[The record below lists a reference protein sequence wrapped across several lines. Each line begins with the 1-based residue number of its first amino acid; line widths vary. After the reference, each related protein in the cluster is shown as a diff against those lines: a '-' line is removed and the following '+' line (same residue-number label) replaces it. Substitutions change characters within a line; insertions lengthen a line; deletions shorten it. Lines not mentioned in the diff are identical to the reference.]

1 MKRTPLRILFACFYC
16 LFFRFAALS
25 AQVVKLPLPVTSL
38 SVNADDTVLAVSDSA
53 SISTYDISGYTR
65 TSNINEEYINRSL
78 FYQGPY
84 DELLITMTRAGK
96 FLLYRHPS
104 DDKKA
109 YEKTEEYRLNDYT
122 DGKTISCNAFSK
134 DTNYSAAALTDFSIQ
149 IHFKLRF
156 TKDMITRTIEGHQS
170 EIYGLEFSN
179 NEKYLASVSKDGAAY
194 IWRCSDYEQAGR
206 IDSVYTKSDIPIY
219 FTADSLRIISME
231 HGASFRISD
240 LEEKRSP
247 VLIPVERL

>member
-1 MKRTPLRILFACFYC
+1 MLRVFAKDPAIGAMG
-16 LFFRFAALS
+16 LIGAKQLS
-25 AQVVKLPLPVTSL
+25 TTGVLAKSAFVRGRLLY
-38 SVNADDTVLAVSDSA
+38 ADDTVLAVSDSA

-134 DTNYSAAALTDFSIQ
+134 DGLCGFSAKARYKRLVTIVCHLSIITFCVRFERANIITPEVSLSKRCTAAGQNEACTKPRFRRMCSKMSRAVFCPDGPPYERDPFPVGTDKSPA
-149 IHFKLRF
+149 LLF
-156 TKDMITRTIEGHQS
+156 T
-170 EIYGLEFSN
+170 
-179 NEKYLASVSKDGAAY
+179 
-194 IWRCSDYEQAGR
+194 
-206 IDSVYTKSDIPIY
+206 
-219 FTADSLRIISME
+219 TAI
-231 HGASFRISD
+231 
-240 LEEKRSP
+240 
-247 VLIPVERL
+247 